1 MEFTHRVLIIIV
13 QLLASNCKID
23 DLDLFAFIYGT
34 SYGDYVLEAKKEGI
48 AEIEPPY
55 RYWLKKFN
63 EAPPKKTIRKIID
76 EDLFKYVETHMTEA
90 QIKLQGFIEE
100 ACRLVELDHLQPR
113 SNPKLVAPQN
123 VLQRTVNSHTHYID
137 MKHAA
142 RNACPWIFRKDR
154 DAFLTLIRSTLV
166 EVEMYGTGPDGVTV
180 EVFTT
185 GVYDLFDAPS
195 QESVERVHSARSLLN
210 GQANG
215 PTSSE
220 AVKYL
225 NISNIWRPWLPG
237 TSSTLVL
244 KVFQVCGI
252 AWAKAKLMRSYG
264 AILGCQM
271 GLGKT
276 IRALGV
282 IQAMADDPEF
292 FPQLNVKLYDPKS
305 NRITKND
312 EFFHQGDENRRSIL
326 LPSFN
331 LLNRRH
337 SLKARSDWTDKN
349 NEDPLNWD
357 YTLETSIGIC
367 IVDEASL
374 VKQKTSNW
382 FKDIQSVVAD
392 FYLVMTATLCDN
404 TFEDARGPTALINT
418 DRLCLD
424 QNRCLN
430 PFDLPKDDNLPIL
443 QGTEMA
449 YVEYVVKE
457 KDPVKITYDTVIQ
470 VPYGNR
476 KVGEDIPP
484 FHKGNTT
491 LKFSAQGME
500 KYLDLVKP
508 VAMKLMTYDEGRN
521 GGSQIRFH
529 INVFRTLHMMN
540 TWASLMFLDEW
551 TVNDMSVFRN
561 NKYNLNRLL
570 QTIEDDTKYE
580 WSGTK
585 SIKESSDVELFNC
598 LKATGCPCES
608 YHSGL
613 SEVERQELLARFN
626 SGKEDPFVM
635 IMSTKLSAY
644 GLNIQQNCSDE
655 IMSGTSFSDPQE
667 GQALARIYRIGQ
679 TRTSRAYKLVV
690 QNTFIQ
696 VRMNK
701 RYHKAVP
708 DLIAHMAQEDDIAES
723 DADYFADISSPEGV
737 DSAQKVQDVV
747 EK

>member
-1 MEFTHRVLIIIV
+1 M
-13 QLLASNCKID
+13 
-23 DLDLFAFIYGT
+23 
-34 SYGDYVLEAKKEGI
+34 
-48 AEIEPPY
+48 
-55 RYWLKKFN
+55 
-63 EAPPKKTIRKIID
+63 ID
-76 EDLFKYVETHMTEA
+76 EDLFKYVETHMGEA
-90 QIKLQGFIEE
+90 QIELQGFIEE

-113 SNPKLVAPQN
+113 SNPKLVSPQN
-123 VLQRTVNSHTHYID
+123 VLQRTVNSHTHYTD

-142 RNACPWIFRKDR
+142 RNACQWIFRKDR

-195 QESVERVHSARSLLN
+195 QESVERVRSARSILN

-225 NISNIWRPWLPG
+225 NISNIWTPWLPG
-237 TSSTLVL
+237 TSPTLVL
-244 KVFQVCGI
+244 EVFQVCGI
-252 AWAKAKLMRSYG
+252 AWAKAKLMRNYG
-264 AILGCQM
+264 AIIGCQM
-271 GLGKT
+271 GLGK
-276 IRALGV
+276 IVQALGV
-282 IQAMADDPEF
+282 IQAMADDPEVAKNKITKF
-292 FPQLNVKLYDPKS
+292 FPNLNVKLYGPKS
-305 NRITKND
+305 KRITKND

-331 LLNRRH
+331 L
-337 SLKARSDWTDKN
+337 
-349 NEDPLNWD
+349 
-357 YTLETSIGIC
+357 
-367 IVDEASL
+367 
-374 VKQKTSNW
+374 
-382 FKDIQSVVAD
+382 
-392 FYLVMTATLCDN
+392 
-404 TFEDARGPTALINT
+404 
-418 DRLCLD
+418 
-424 QNRCLN
+424 
-430 PFDLPKDDNLPIL
+430 PIL

-449 YVEYVVKE
+449 
-457 KDPVKITYDTVIQ
+457 ITYDTVIQ

-484 FHKGNTT
+484 FHKINTT

-561 NKYNLNRLL
+561 NKYNLKRLL

-585 SIKESSDVELFNC
+585 SIKESSDVELFNVICEESPTLRRIAFWVANVVFVRKKNIIVWTDFPIPQFFIEMC